1 MRLVQPR
8 DELFDSVN
16 RVEALGIGIRDGPA
30 VDHLVLRV
38 EPQLHDLKGHLSL
51 PAVRKEA
58 PYTGGYGA
66 SKIQLLTGSDG
77 EEGTPHHNQTNL
89 PRLGNEKVKSI
100 RGTRHLLRV
109 KEAQ

>member
-51 PAVRKEA
+51 PALRKEA

-77 EEGTPHHNQTNL
+77 EEGTLHFGASIALWGLDT
-89 PRLGNEKVKSI
+89 RL
-100 RGTRHLLRV
+100 TLL
-109 KEAQ
+109 APSQQ